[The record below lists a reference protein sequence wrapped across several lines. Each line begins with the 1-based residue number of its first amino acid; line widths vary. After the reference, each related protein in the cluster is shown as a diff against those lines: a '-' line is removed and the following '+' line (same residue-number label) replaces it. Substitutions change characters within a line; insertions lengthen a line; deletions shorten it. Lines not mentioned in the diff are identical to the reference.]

1 MSRIHKLIIH
11 FIITAVYITNSS
23 PVVAGCGFGDFS
35 DCPWGYVSCGYF
47 ENICAPTNYC
57 IDGGEIPGNNPCQQ
71 LTAQQCVQGVNIPCT
86 APNQPTPTPAACDNV
101 FPWCD
106 EDTDCNPNQTC
117 KPQPAGTIPN
127 NYGSCTGR
135 CEDTGAPPP
144 ASADCCDPAISNNLQ
159 CNNAPRTGPCSESVS
174 TSICST
180 GWRCSYAPTP
190 TPAERLTPSPIPPY
204 DFCANA
210 PPAEK
215 STCTDCLNNEGVWTA
230 LGCIYVEQSTFA
242 SFIFLF
248 ALGGGGGIAFLIMLY
263 GLFLIVTAAGDPEK
277 MTAGKQAITAALIGL
292 LFIIFSV
299 IILNLIGV
307 QILGIPGF

>member
-1 MSRIHKLIIH
+1 MYSNRLLILTKY
-11 FIITAVYITNSS
+11 FL
-23 PVVAGCGFGDFS
+23 VVGLLFFYSTQIVRAECGFWYGITQQCLRENSYDDEISGGVMCTNNPARCCSPAELCEPTEPTRPPDTCIPLSNTSNRNTGYIDARDPVYCQAQCLDDFDFS
-35 DCPWGYVSCGYF
+35 IYPYVACDIG
-47 ENICAPTNYC
+47 NTCARAGLC
-57 IDGGEIPGNNPCQQ
+57 
-71 LTAQQCVQGVNIPCT
+71 
-86 APNQPTPTPAACDNV
+86 PTPPPVGAN
-101 FPWCD
+101 D
-106 EDTDCNPNQTC
+106 ECSQQPLICNQRC
-117 KPQPAGTIPN
+117 AEG
-127 NYGSCTGR
+127 GR
-135 CEDTGAPPP
+135 CVVQTGGGFA
-144 ASADCCDPAISNNLQ
+144 CVCDDE
-159 CNNAPRTGPCSESVS
+159 SE
-174 TSICST
+174 
-180 GWRCSYAPTP
+180 
-190 TPAERLTPSPIPPY
+190 IPPY
-204 DFCANA
+204 NFCANI
-210 PPAEK
+210 PDAEQ